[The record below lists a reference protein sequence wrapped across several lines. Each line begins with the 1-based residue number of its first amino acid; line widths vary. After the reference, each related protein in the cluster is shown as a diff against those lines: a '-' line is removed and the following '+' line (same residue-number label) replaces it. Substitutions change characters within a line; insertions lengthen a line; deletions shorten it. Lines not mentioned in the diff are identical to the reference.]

1 MEVYF
6 FKGMKGQGKVED
18 FSTAGE
24 EHLRREAI
32 QGKKQ
37 DFLQSKAFSDACDKG
52 IECLSRDPRGD
63 SSSQYSREVQRLFLA
78 CLPEEER
85 HFMEASE
92 GLGNSQKAE
101 VAWLERKGYAFTEV
115 EVDISQWLQ

>member
-24 EHLRREAI
+24 EHLRRETI
-32 QGKKQ
+32 QGKEQ
-37 DFLQSKAFSDACDKG
+37 DFLQSQAFSDACDEG
-52 IECLSRDPRGD
+52 IEGLSKDPRGD

-78 CLPEEER
+78 WLPEEER
-85 HFMEASE
+85 HFMQASE

-101 VAWLERKGYAFTEV
+101 VAWLERKGYAYTEV

>member
-1 MEVYF
+1 
-6 FKGMKGQGKVED
+6 MKGRGKVQD

-24 EHLRREAI
+24 EHLRRDAI
-32 QGKKQ
+32 QAKKQ
-37 DFLQSKAFSDACDKG
+37 EFFQSQAFSNACDEE
-52 IECLSRDPRGD
+52 IEGLSKDPRGD

-78 CLPEEER
+78 WLPEEER

-101 VAWLERKGYAFTEV
+101 VAWLERKGYAYTEV
-115 EVDISQWLQ
+115 EVDISEWLQ